1 MGHGRSFIPSNK
13 FAAAE
18 DGIRRI
24 VWMPRELK
32 EAVGERLN
40 ATAREL
46 YGIEDFTSL
55 IADERVSTVEG
66 LLEFLKEVRHPVLDM
81 EPLL

>member
-1 MGHGRSFIPSNK
+1 M
-13 FAAAE
+13 
-18 DGIRRI
+18 
-24 VWMPRELK
+24 
-32 EAVGERLN
+32 GERLN